1 MTQNQAISK
10 GCRRGV
16 RHEVELP
23 CELITSQCDEPLL
36 FWATDLSRVGIW
48 LEAQEPLDRGN
59 DVVLCFR
66 PLAGWDADEVQV
78 FAQVQR
84 IQRRHQRASTL
95 GMALEFGDLSELEA
109 AALNRWLAPRP
120 RKEIDISRWGSLL
133 ESRAVRSGLRSLAPL
148 LH

>member
-1 MTQNQAISK
+1 MTQKQAISK

-48 LEAQEPLDRGN
+48 LETQEPLHRGD

-66 PLAGWDADEVQV
+66 PLMGWHGDEVQV

-84 IQRRHQRASTL
+84 IQRRVQGAPTL
-95 GMALEFGDLSELEA
+95 GMALEFGDLSDIES
-109 AALNRWLAPRP
+109 AALSRWLAPRP
-120 RKEIDISRWGSLL
+120 RKEIDISRWGTLL
-133 ESRAVRSGLRSLAPL
+133 ERRAVRSGLRSLAPL